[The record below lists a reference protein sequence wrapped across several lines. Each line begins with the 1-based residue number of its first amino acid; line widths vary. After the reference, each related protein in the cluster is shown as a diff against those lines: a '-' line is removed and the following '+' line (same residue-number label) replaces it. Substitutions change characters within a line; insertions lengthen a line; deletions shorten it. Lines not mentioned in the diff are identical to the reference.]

1 MALCSQSRCRPHSLV
16 TATIGMRYLCIHCHF
31 YQPPRENP
39 WLEQIELQ
47 DSAYPY
53 HDWNE
58 RISAECYAPNL
69 AARILDE
76 QQRITRIVNNYSK
89 ISFDF
94 GPTLLSWA
102 CEHAVDVYRG
112 IIEADKRSQ
121 KLFGGHGSAMGQA
134 YNHII
139 MPLANSRD
147 KKTQIRWGV
156 EDFIYR
162 FGRMPEGMWLPETAV
177 DLESLDLMAQAGM
190 IFAVLAP
197 HQAKAFRP
205 MGDEAWQDVTG
216 SKIDPSR
223 PYLLKTSGGRSINLF
238 FYDGPISQAV
248 AFEKLLDN
256 GEKFAQRLMGAYSDK
271 RTGPQMSHIATD
283 GETYGHHH
291 KHGEM
296 ALCYALDYIE
306 SKKLAAI
313 TNYGQFLEQNPPTHE
328 VQIYENTSWSC
339 VHGVERWRS
348 NCGCNSGRLGWNQ
361 EWRKPLREA
370 LDWLRD
376 CAAVQFEQLGSKY
389 LKDPWA
395 ARDGYIGVMLDR
407 SPEVR
412 ERFGEMHFRG
422 ELSDGEQVQVWKL
435 LELQRHALLMYT
447 SCGWFFDEL
456 SGIETVQVIEYAGR
470 VVQLAEQL
478 FGDSMEEE
486 FLKRLSAAK
495 SNLPEYGDG
504 ARIYKK
510 YVKPLMVD
518 LEKVGAHYSIS
529 SLFAPYGER
538 IDIFSYGVKRLDY
551 HTRDAGRMRMAIGQ
565 ARFTSKVTQECEDL
579 TFWVVHFGDHNVAG
593 GVRKVD
599 SAKAYEEMLGAISD
613 SFGRV
618 DIPEVVRLL
627 DKRFGEKTYSLR
639 SLFRDEQRRIVR
651 IILSSTVAEAEAAY
665 LQLYEHHAA
674 LMRFINTL
682 GTPMPREFTAAVEYA
697 INSLLRRACASDEL
711 DGERIRNLLREAQSG
726 NVSLD
731 KTTLE
736 FTLRRKIESLA
747 GRFASDPFDAEKLD
761 ELKTA
766 LRIVKQMPFPVT
778 VWLAQNHVYGIK
790 GQFYEFTRNK
800 ATAGDAKAESWVNS
814 FSQLCDLLMIRV
826 E

>member
-1 MALCSQSRCRPHSLV
+1 MK
-16 TATIGMRYLCIHCHF
+16 YLCIHCHF

-39 WLEQIELQ
+39 WLEEIELQ

-76 QQRITRIVNNYSK
+76 QHRITRIVNNYSK
-89 ISFDF
+89 ISFNF

-102 CEHAVDVYRG
+102 AEHSPDTYRG
-112 IIEADKRSQ
+112 LIDADRQSQ
-121 KLFGGHGSAMGQA
+121 KLFSGHGSAMAQA

-147 KKTQIRWGV
+147 KKTQIRWGF
-156 EDFIYR
+156 EDFASR
-162 FGRMPEGMWLPETAV
+162 FGRLPEGMWLPETAV
-177 DLESLDLMAQAGM
+177 DIESLDLMAQAG
-190 IFAVLAP
+190 ISFALLAP
-197 HQAKAFRP
+197 HQAKAIRP
-205 MGDEAWQDVTG
+205 LGGGEWQDVTG

-223 PYLLKTSGGRSINLF
+223 AYLFRTPGGRTINLV

-256 GEKFAQRLMGAYSDK
+256 GEKFATRLVGALSDT
-271 RTGPQMSHIATD
+271 RTWPQLTHIATD

-296 ALCYALDYIE
+296 ALAYALDYVE
-306 SKKLAAI
+306 TRKSVKI
-313 TNYGQFLEQNPPTHE
+313 TNYGEFLEKSPPTWE

-339 VHGVERWRS
+339 IHGIERWRS
-348 NCGCNSGRLGWNQ
+348 NCGCNAGRLGWNQ
-361 EWRKPLREA
+361 EWRRPLREA

-376 CAAVQFEQLGSKY
+376 SVAERFESLGST
-389 LKDPWA
+389 LLRDPWA
-395 ARDGYIGVMLDR
+395 ARDAYIAVVLDR
-407 SPEVR
+407 SPETR
-412 ERFGEMHFRG
+412 ELFGQEHFAG
-422 ELSDGEQVQVWKL
+422 GLNSEQRVLVWKL
-435 LELQRHALLMYT
+435 MELQRHAMLMYT

-456 SGIETVQVIEYAGR
+456 SGIETVQVIQYAGR
-470 VVQLAEQL
+470 VVQLAEEL
-478 FGDSMEEE
+478 FGDSIEKNFIE
-486 FLKRLSAAK
+486 KLSAAK

-504 ARIYKK
+504 AKIYIR
-510 YVKPLMVD
+510 YVKPSIVD

-529 SLFAPYGER
+529 SLFSPYAER
-538 IDIFSYGVKRLDY
+538 ADIFSYEVKRLDY
-551 HTRDAGRMRMAIGQ
+551 HTGDAGRLRMALGQ
-565 ARFTSKVTQECEDL
+565 ARFTSKITQESEVL

-593 GVRKVD
+593 GVQKSAGITGYQDMLD
-599 SAKAYEEMLGAISD
+599 SISE
-613 SFGRV
+613 SFSRL

-651 IILSSTVAEAEAAY
+651 AILSSTVAEAEAAY

-674 LMRFINTL
+674 LMRFITSL

-697 INSLLRRACASDEL
+697 LNSLLRRACSNEEL
-711 DGERIRNLLREAQSG
+711 DSERIHNLLREAQGS
-726 NVSLD
+726 NVSLE

-736 FTLRRKIESLA
+736 FLLRRKVETLA
-747 GRFASDPFDAEKLD
+747 TRFAADPTSLDKLND
-761 ELKTA
+761 LRNA
-766 LRIVKQMPFPVT
+766 LTIIKQMPFPVNL
-778 VWLAQNHVYGIK
+778 WSAQNYVYAIQAGLF
-790 GQFYEFTRNK
+790 QRTRK
-800 ATAGDAKAESWVNS
+800 RAQRGDAKAQSWVDNYLH
-814 FSQLCDLLMIRV
+814 LCDLLSIRIP
-826 E
+826 